1 MLFGKE
7 YDYSIVRT
15 TSKDALK
22 RTALIASGNDIKK
35 AEEIYDFFIKDLPN
49 MPDYDPVEPSSM
61 EQMKNTALGIF
72 QWARENQDQIVGVTN
87 MVLQMMGKQP
97 IGVPTVPIETPPPIE

>member
-35 AEEIYDFFIKDLPN
+35 AEEIYEFFIKDLPN
-49 MPDYDPVEPSSM
+49 MPDYDPVQPSTF
-61 EQMKNTALGIF
+61 EQMKGTAQQIL
-72 QWARENQDQIVGVTN
+72 QWGQENQDQVRGAISLI
-87 MVLQMMGKQP
+87 MQLFGKQP
-97 IGVPTVPIETPPPIE
+97 IAVAADVPPPINV

>member
-49 MPDYDPVEPSSM
+49 MPDYDPIPPTTF
-61 EQMKNTALGIF
+61 EQIKGTAEQIVRWG
-72 QWARENQDQIVGVTN
+72 QENQDQVRGAVN
-87 MVLQMMGKQP
+87 LVLQLFGKQP
-97 IGVPTVPIETPPPIE
+97 VVTSAEVPPPIQ